1 MYLPMVLY
9 IYVYSFANNNNTH
22 PVIPSGVKT
31 IGPYAFYYSRIQ
43 SISLPEGLT
52 TIGYNAFE
60 LADLRGTVTIPST
73 VTSIGSNAFYKAKTW
88 TSFNYYMTKIV
99 NKTNR
104 AFDWRSIT
112 GGPSA
117 ANFVT
122 GTVENWYGDIE
133 VVRG

>member
-1 MYLPMVLY
+1 MLNLHSNITPDVRQETAIGIDKKAKVLFLYFLWILPWFL
-9 IYVYSFANNNNTH
+9 AA
-22 PVIPSGVKT
+22 IP
-31 IGPYAFYYSRIQ
+31 
-43 SISLPEGLT
+43 
-52 TIGYNAFE
+52 
-60 LADLRGTVTIPST
+60 VTIPST

-112 GGPSA
+112 GGPST